1 MLAKQG
7 GEAMERAFSTELRT
21 AVFIACMLVCA
32 LACLSMFI
40 GCSAEMKENY
50 TDLIVDVAS
59 GSGGKTIGPD
69 AEKLKTASYILTAR
83 GPDGVSDITGI
94 ESITGRFTL
103 NNIRCGL
110 WTFEAKAL
118 NQDGTQIAKG
128 AKSLEVTRST
138 SSTSITLT
146 ELPGKGRLEL
156 TFAVSGDFHL
166 PSSSEARLE
175 IELFS
180 QSDKT
185 RKAFS
190 KNLDRSSFKALLT
203 LESIHAG
210 SYEVSAVL
218 YRNNEMVT
226 SAIEAVRIIDAT
238 TTKGTIPLL
247 TSGVSDISDV
257 TISNDVSSPIEGT
270 IKVQRKTTSG
280 QHQSYL
286 LLFEPVRLPDGIKE
300 SDLAFRWYCDGV
312 PLPNGNSRLCEAAPR
327 TYSRFT
333 VMVTSAKL
341 GSTGSAS
348 VQLRGLDNPSDPVP
362 FTELQS

>member
-1 MLAKQG
+1 MK
-7 GEAMERAFSTELRT
+7 RAFSTGLRT
-21 AVFIACMLVCA
+21 AGSLGCIIGCIIACL

-40 GCSAEMKENY
+40 GCSAEMGENY

-83 GPDGVSDITGI
+83 GPEGVSDITGI

-128 AKSLEVTRST
+128 AKSLEVTQST

-166 PSSSEARLE
+166 PASSEARLE

-180 QSDKT
+180 QSEQT
-185 RKAFS
+185 RRAFS
-190 KNLDRSSFKALLT
+190 KNLDRNSFKALLT
-203 LESIHAG
+203 LESIHAD

-218 YRNNEMVT
+218 YKDNKMVT

-257 TISNDVSSPIEGT
+257 IISNDVSSPIEGT

-286 LLFEPVRLPDGIKE
+286 LLFEPIRLPDGIKE
-300 SDLAFRWYCDGV
+300 SDLAFRWYCDGI

-348 VQLRGLDNPSDPVP
+348 VQLRGLDNPSEPVP
-362 FTELQS
+362 FTELQRRT